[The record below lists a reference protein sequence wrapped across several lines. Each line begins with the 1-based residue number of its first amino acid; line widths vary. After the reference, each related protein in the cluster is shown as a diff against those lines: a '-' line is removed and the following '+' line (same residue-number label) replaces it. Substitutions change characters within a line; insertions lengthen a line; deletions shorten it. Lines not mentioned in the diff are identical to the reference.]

1 MASEDA
7 VATLTEA
14 LARLGRGRSVKQ
26 DDSDAVA
33 LDAVEQG
40 TKAPGGF
47 RSDRCSDCFQPSPR
61 NSISY
66 PVQCTSYLIY
76 S

>member
-40 TKAPGGF
+40 TKPRAAF
-47 RSDRCSDCFQPSPR
+47 DRIVVRIVSSR
-61 NSISY
+61 ALA
-66 PVQCTSYLIY
+66 TA
-76 S
+76 